1 MTEELKSLIDFYN
14 NITIPGTEG
23 IVKINT
29 MFIPSESGESTPVA
43 VMGVLDEEKYKDLE
57 KYNLELVLKVID
69 QCKEAN
75 EAYKKLI

>member
-29 MFIPSESGESTPVA
+29 MFIPSESEESTPVA

-69 QCKEAN
+69 KCKEAN

>member
-29 MFIPSESGESTPVA
+29 MFIPSESEESTPVA

>member
-29 MFIPSESGESTPVA
+29 MFIPSESEESTPVA
-43 VMGVLDEEKYKDLE
+43 VMGILDEEKYKDLE